1 MFLQEPGMPPI
12 PMAQHI
18 FQGKHYIIA
27 TKAYFV
33 CPEAAGVA
41 ISPPYDL
48 GASAVLLEMRTCK
61 TTAEKQTAHSSL
73 HMHWH

>member
-1 MFLQEPGMPPI
+1 MFLQEPGMPAI
-12 PMAQHI
+12 PMAEHI

-48 GASAVLLEMRTCK
+48 GASAGLLEMKAHK
-61 TTAEKQTAHSSL
+61 TTAEKQTAPSSL
-73 HMHWH
+73 HTHGH